1 MDTSYEKLH
10 HFFFFFSCQF
20 SNWMS
25 SAQFQCH
32 RDVIND
38 TKVRIAPPPARSV
51 QQQVV
56 LVAVLVVVV
65 VERRCHHHHHHHHHD
80 GCLPTSF
87 VLRDASSDRSRG
99 RWVIHPMKTAYF
111 FMHNECYP

>member
-1 MDTSYEKLH
+1 
-10 HFFFFFSCQF
+10 
-20 SNWMS
+20 
-25 SAQFQCH
+25 
-32 RDVIND
+32 
-38 TKVRIAPPPARSV
+38 V